1 MSIYN
6 QGGPS
11 ATSLNFIGFE
21 DMAKNNTS
29 PLIFNQVYLQYD
41 QPTSAGRYVH
51 AVAGFVPGQQPYLKP
66 NLEIYNTAMYRGPT
80 VLDPLLKW
88 YGRRTVGVF

>member
-21 DMAKNNTS
+21 DAAKNSTS
-29 PLIFNQVYLQYD
+29 PLIYDQVYIQFD
-41 QPTSAGRYVH
+41 QPSTAGRYIH
-51 AVAGFVPGQQPYLKP
+51 PVAGFVPGQQSYLKP
-66 NLEIYNTAMYRGPT
+66 NVEVFNRSHYTQNLPSAS
-80 VLDPLLKW
+80 L
-88 YGRRTVGVF
+88 GVRMM